1 MIKNVKVSIDLK
13 TLFYVF
19 FIIINNTDKISKQGL
34 LQKLSSGTPMA
45 YLLNFAILFRNF
57 DFRAPKKTIN
67 SFSFTNCFT
76 SSVIDDGYPRNAS
89 CALNL
94 IYMFLFYDN
103 MLKEIAKKNK

>member
-1 MIKNVKVSIDLK
+1 MIKNVKVSIALK

-19 FIIINNTDKISKQGL
+19 FIIINNTDKIGKQGL
-34 LQKLSSGTPMA
+34 LQKLSSATQMA
-45 YLLNFAILFRNF
+45 FTEFCYSVQELWLSCS
-57 DFRAPKKTIN
+57 KKTIN